1 MDISTYYE
9 LFELI
14 GNYIKKTFY
23 KNQKYIILAIDG
35 IYAQFKKLINENNL
49 NFSENS
55 TTNLITG
62 IYNVTHE
69 YPEFFKFE
77 KYDKKGINFEY
88 N

>member
-9 LFELI
+9 LSELI

-23 KNQKYIILAIDG
+23 KNQKYTILAVDG
-35 IYAQFKKLINENNL
+35 TYAQFKKSINEDNL

-69 YPEFFKFE
+69 YLSFLNL
-77 KYDKKGINFEY
+77 KK
-88 N
+88 